1 MCVTC
6 TSRKQELDGQLNSE
20 LARQAGVDNRAISSL
35 KAGIEM
41 NSLLTKAV
49 TFAIS
54 DIPYE
59 DERRY
64 GENIGLAMY
73 ATPGFGEPIMNK
85 ELGLYINMLTNIIG
99 RDSDRPG
106 IVYHTAV
113 IQSADKNVYA
123 VPGGFIFITS
133 GLILEL
139 ESEAQLAFALAH
151 AVASIA
157 KRQAMNAM
165 KKSQTLQALFEAS
178 EQLAQL
184 EKVSDDEFNKA
195 VSQHKQQVLTPEI
208 VMQQEADMYGVEYIH
223 DVGYDPRVALDVLNK
238 IDISEDHK
246 AQRREFLQQ
255 TLTQYFDFTD
265 LVVTTGRLQKIQDI
279 IRTAIK

>member
-1 MCVTC
+1 MKIIICLLFITMCVTC

-106 IVYHTAV
+106 VELRTNTHLCLLGFLGIRVRVVGWAV
-113 IQSADKNVYA
+113 WWLAWRA
-123 VPGGFIFITS
+123 GG
-133 GLILEL
+133 
-139 ESEAQLAFALAH
+139 
-151 AVASIA
+151 VC
-157 KRQAMNAM
+157 
-165 KKSQTLQALFEAS
+165 
-178 EQLAQL
+178 
-184 EKVSDDEFNKA
+184 
-195 VSQHKQQVLTPEI
+195 
-208 VMQQEADMYGVEYIH
+208 
-223 DVGYDPRVALDVLNK
+223 
-238 IDISEDHK
+238 
-246 AQRREFLQQ
+246 
-255 TLTQYFDFTD
+255 
-265 LVVTTGRLQKIQDI
+265 LV
-279 IRTAIK
+279 